1 MIGQHLLAVLE
12 RGVLELIL
20 GRTLECVGEGLER
33 LGHGGIEHQV
43 GVGDVLLGAAGT
55 ELELVAGEG
64 KRGGAVAVGVVLH
77 QLGQGIGAQVEH
89 AARGMDG
96 SLAID
101 DLLDDLG
108 KLVAQEDGHNRR
120 RSLVGAQTMVVAGR
134 GNGGTQE
141 LLIVIDGLD
150 HRGEEDDE
158 LQVVE
163 RGVARIEQILGL
175 GAKRPVV
182 VLARTVD
189 ALKGLLVQQADQV
202 VAGGDELHL
211 LHHDQILVDGL
222 VDLAIDRCE
231 LMLAGSN
238 LVVLGLGGNA
248 KRPQF
253 IVQVLHIGRDGGA
266 DSAKVVLLELL
277 ALAGSGTKEGAAGDD
292 QVLALA
298 IGVLLDQE
306 VLLLVAHGRNDLLG
320 GLAKQRQNALRLT
333 RERGH
338 GTQQRGLLVQGLAR
352 VGAESRGD
360 AQDIVLNECG
370 AGGIPSGV
378 ATGLEGGTQAAV
390 GEAGGVRLALDEVLA
405 RKLGNG
411 GAVVVGLQEAVV
423 LLGSNAR
430 KRLEPV
436 RVVRRALGDGPDLHG
451 MGDGV
456 GHIQVERLT
465 ALEGCSKALPNVLG
479 EVVLHDFLRE
489 HHGPEA
495 VSKFGHTE
503 LPSYRHRVRSGVDY

>member
-1 MIGQHLLAVLE
+1 
-12 RGVLELIL
+12 
-20 GRTLECVGEGLER
+20 
-33 LGHGGIEHQV
+33 
-43 GVGDVLLGAAGT
+43 
-55 ELELVAGEG
+55 
-64 KRGGAVAVGVVLH
+64 
-77 QLGQGIGAQVEH
+77 
-89 AARGMDG
+89 MDG

-120 RSLVGAQTMVVAGR
+120 RSLIGAQTMIVAGR

-163 RGVARIEQILGL
+163 RGVARIEQVLGL

-182 VLARTVD
+182 VLARTID

-222 VDLAIDRCE
+222 VDFAIDGGK

-253 IVQVLHIGRDGGA
+253 IVQVLHVGRDGGA

-277 ALAGSGTKEGAAGDD
+277 ALAGSGAKEGAAGDD

-298 IGVLLDQE
+298 VGVLLDQE
-306 VLLLVAHGRNDLLG
+306 VLLLVTHGRNDLLG
-320 GLAKQRQNALRLT
+320 GLTEQRQNALRLT

-360 AQDIVLNECG
+360 AQDIVLDKGG
-370 AGGIPSGV
+370 ASGVPSGV
-378 ATGLEGGTQAAV
+378 ATGLEGSTQAAV

-451 MGDGV
+451 MGNGV

-465 ALEGCSKALPNVLG
+465 ALEGCSKTLPNVLG